1 MTTPPS
7 SNPEIRAAL
16 RDGFSALASGN
27 HDQAAKVGSQLAAR
41 YPQEPSVWHL
51 SGVAELSRSN
61 IKQATTLLERALALD
76 PSDVAYHL
84 DYARCCLAAGSRND
98 ALSSLDRAA
107 RLGIESTKLL
117 NAIGVLYGMCE
128 DQEKS
133 APFLERAVKID
144 PQPEYLYNLGA
155 AQRMLGDIAGAEDS
169 FSRVIAMNPLNCRTH
184 FLRSNLR
191 KYTPEDHHTE
201 ELEHLLKDGKVNWR
215 GEVLLHYAAGKEYED
230 IGNYKAS
237 FAHVRAGA
245 QIKRRNTQYTVD
257 KDLQVIDRIIEKL
270 DRRGKPLGASSD
282 EPIFIMGL
290 PRSGTT
296 LVERIVGNHSDV
308 IALGELSIF
317 GLELQDAIKKTTNK
331 QLKQLDLIDRSLDVD
346 FRRLGEV
353 YLSKA
358 RLRNMK
364 QRKFIDKMPMNYLYC
379 GLIHATFPNS
389 KMIVLRR
396 NPMASCYAMFKMN
409 FEGAYPFSYDLEDLG
424 KYYIAFHRL
433 IEHWKRVLGDEI
445 YEIQYED
452 LIANQES
459 QTRRLI
465 DFCGLDWEDA
475 CLDFHENNAASS
487 TASALQV
494 RQPIYN
500 SSVDLWRNFED
511 ELQPLA
517 DILRRGGIEF

>member
-1 MTTPPS
+1 MTPPPL
-7 SNPEIRAAL
+7 SNPDIRVAL
-16 RDGFSALASGN
+16 RDGYAALASGN
-27 HDQAAKVGSQLAAR
+27 HDRAAQVGSQLVAR
-41 YPQEPSVWHL
+41 YPQESRVWHL

-61 IKQATTLLERALALD
+61 IKQANSLLGRALSLN
-76 PSDVAYHL
+76 PSEVAYHL

-117 NAIGVLYGMCE
+117 NAIGVLYGLCE
-128 DQEKS
+128 DQEKA
-133 APFLERAVKID
+133 APFLERAVQAD

-155 AQRMLGDIAGAEDS
+155 AQRMLGDITGAENS
-169 FSRVIAMNPLNCRTH
+169 FSRVIAVTPLNCRTH

-191 KYTPEDHHTE
+191 KYTPDDNHTE
-201 ELEHLLKDGKVNWR
+201 ELEGLLKDGKVNWR
-215 GEVLLHYAAGKEYED
+215 GEVLLHYSAGKEYED
-230 IGNYKAS
+230 ICNYKSS
-237 FAHVRAGA
+237 FAHIRAAA

-257 KDLQVIDRIIEKL
+257 KDLQVINRIIEKL
-270 DRRGKPLGASSD
+270 DERVEREGASSD

-296 LVERIVGNHSDV
+296 LVERIVGSHSDV
-308 IALGELSIF
+308 IALGELSVF
-317 GLELQDAIKKTTNK
+317 GLELADAIRKKTNK
-331 QLKQLDLIDRSLDVD
+331 QLGQLDLIDRSLDVD

-358 RLRNMK
+358 RLNNMK

-379 GLIHATFPNS
+379 GLIHAAIPNS

-396 NPMASCYAMFKMN
+396 HPMASCYAMFKMN

-424 KYYIAFHRL
+424 KYYVAFHQL

-475 CLDFHENNAASS
+475 CLDFHENSAASS

-494 RQPIYN
+494 RQPIYS

-517 DILRRGGIEF
+517 DILRQGGIEF